1 MENKITNDV
10 QEQVGW
16 VRHAGEA
23 GWSFITAHALDFLMA
38 VVILTVG
45 IYIARILR
53 RMIRRLMRHPAADQ
67 LVIDFVSQGVYLF
80 TLMIVGIAALNKLG
94 VPTDSFV
101 VALGGLGLGVGIAL
115 KDNISNLAA
124 GILLLVFRPFRVGDF
139 ITINE
144 TADGTVMRITLMN
157 VHLKTLGQQAVIVPN
172 SMAVTSVVRN
182 YSTYPTRSME
192 LLIDVGYESD
202 LDEVIAVLKKCVHDV
217 GGVLNQKTMVI
228 GVREFA
234 ENSIRIYL
242 RPEVRA
248 QEYWNIYHDL
258 MKLIKNNFDAAGI
271 SIPFP
276 QRVLH
281 LENAAAAPPLSGQ
294 PQNDT
299 GR

>member
-16 VRHAGEA
+16 MRHAGEA
-23 GWSFITAHALDFLMA
+23 GWAFIIDHALDFLMA
-38 VVILTVG
+38 LIILVIG
-45 IYIARILR
+45 IYFARFLR
-53 RMIRRLMRHPAADQ
+53 RTIQRLMNHPATDQ
-67 LVIDFVSQGVYLF
+67 LVVEFVSQGVYLF
-80 TLMIVGIAALNKLG
+80 ALLIVSIAALNKLG

-101 VALGGLGLGVGIAL
+101 VALGGLGLGIGIAL

-124 GILLLVFRPFRVGDF
+124 GILLLIFRPFRVGDF
-139 ITINE
+139 VTVNE
-144 TADGTVMRITLMN
+144 KADGTVMSITLMN
-157 VHLKTLGQQAVIVPN
+157 VHLKTLGHQAVVVPN

-182 YSTYPTRSME
+182 YSTYPTRCME

-202 LDEVIAVLKKCVHDV
+202 LDEVIAVLKQSVHDV

-228 GVREFA
+228 GVREFGD
-234 ENSIRIYL
+234 NSIRIYL

-248 QEYWNIYHDL
+248 QEYWDVYQNL

-281 LENAAAAPPLSGQ
+281 LESTAAAPPLAGV
-294 PQNDT
+294 PQSRT